1 MDKNKTLR
9 EGNKVSKFL
18 MTLAETPI
26 VKRKR
31 LIFSLDATASRA
43 PTWDNA
49 SHLQAQMFEQTTS
62 LGGLA
67 IQLCYYRGF
76 LEFFRSQWH
85 IETDSLM
92 REMIAVSCLG
102 GHTQIAKIL
111 QHTLNENLTN
121 RVHALVFIGDAV
133 EEDVDELCHLAGK
146 LGLMNVPIFVFQ
158 EGLDRKAETT
168 FQQLASLSGGAY
180 APFDLASASQ
190 LKSLLAAVAVYA
202 AGGKKAFDK
211 LEHNPAVALLSQQLK
226 N

>member
-1 MDKNKTLR
+1 
-9 EGNKVSKFL
+9 
-18 MTLAETPI
+18 
-26 VKRKR
+26 
-31 LIFSLDATASRA
+31 
-43 PTWDNA
+43 
-49 SHLQAQMFEQTTS
+49 MFRWPYTN
-62 LGGLA
+62 
-67 IQLCYYRGF
+67 
-76 LEFFRSQWH
+76 
-85 IETDSLM
+85 
-92 REMIAVSCLG
+92 
-102 GHTQIAKIL
+102 
-111 QHTLNENLTN
+111 NENLTN

>member
-1 MDKNKTLR
+1 MDKKKQLSEKNQ
-9 EGNKVSKFL
+9 VSQFL
-18 MTLAETPI
+18 TTLAKTP
-26 VKRKR
+26 VVNRNR

-49 SHLQAQMFEQTTS
+49 SHLQAQMFQETSS

-76 LEFFRSQWH
+76 MEFYRSPWH
-85 IETDSLM
+85 FETATLM
-92 REMIAVSCLG
+92 KEMTSVNCLG

-111 QHTLNENLTN
+111 RHALSENLIN
-121 RVHALVFIGDAV
+121 RIHALVFIGDAV
-133 EEDVDELCHLAGK
+133 EEDVDDICNLAGK
-146 LGLMNVPIFVFQ
+146 LGLMNVPIFIFH
-158 EGLDRKAETT
+158 EGRDRHAEAI

-190 LKSLLAAVAVYA
+190 LKSLLTAVAVFA

-211 LEHNPAVALLSQQLK
+211 LKHSPAVALLSQQLK
-226 N
+226 R